1 MGTRF
6 QAADPALRMARVPS
20 RRCGFA
26 LAGGPALT
34 ASRYNFTRPG
44 CGHHPAVSG
53 GEAVGMVAV
62 VSTISGQ
69 DGHTLCAVEVGKH
82 GKVTSEPRC
91 PRGKTRRWPLWM
103 AGDS

>member
-1 MGTRF
+1 
-6 QAADPALRMARVPS
+6 
-20 RRCGFA
+20 
-26 LAGGPALT
+26 
-34 ASRYNFTRPG
+34 
-44 CGHHPAVSG
+44 
-53 GEAVGMVAV
+53 MVAV